1 MNGVDDDVAGTAKKE
16 KPLTLLAVAKRHIV
30 RSTTPLRTHNR
41 GRLRRPGKRQQ
52 ASPFHPARA
61 WLIQFEYST

>member
-30 RSTTPLRTHNR
+30 RSTAPTALTIGVVLDDQVNANK
-41 GRLRRPGKRQQ
+41 LRRFIPPGRG
-52 ASPFHPARA
+52 
-61 WLIQFEYST
+61 